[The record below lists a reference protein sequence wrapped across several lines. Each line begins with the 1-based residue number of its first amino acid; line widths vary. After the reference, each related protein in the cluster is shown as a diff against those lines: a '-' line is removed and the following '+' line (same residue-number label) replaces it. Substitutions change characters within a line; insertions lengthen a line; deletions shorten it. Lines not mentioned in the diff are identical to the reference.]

1 MRAIDFFMRAGEFEA
16 EVKSLVAAKIKA
28 MEMAQLAVSSTEERV
43 SGGNVN
49 RVEKKYMA
57 LAEYSERLDDKLYE
71 LYKIQNEIFEVVRE
85 LDDSRHRVLLMER
98 YINCQTWEAV
108 ASRMDYSLRQ
118 VMRLHDD
125 VLKAAQVVIECRTRN
140 AV

>member
-1 MRAIDFFMRAGEFEA
+1 
-16 EVKSLVAAKIKA
+16 
-28 MEMAQLAVSSTEERV
+28 
-43 SGGNVN
+43 
-49 RVEKKYMA
+49 MA